1 MEFSKIII
9 SPYQTEKT
17 YAMQQAPVAK
27 CAFLVDPKATKSQIL
42 LAFESIYNL
51 TPVSIATQIRKP
63 AKVRTGTAKPGYS
76 KKIKIAYI
84 TLASG
89 QTLSEEAAKVNET
102 QPEVKDENVSVEEIK
117 VSENET
123 QPEEVSSEPQEVV
136 LEEVKGEDK

>member
-51 TPVSIATQIRKP
+51 TPVSVATQIRKP
-63 AKVRTGTAKPGYS
+63 AKVRTGTAKPGFS

-84 TLASG
+84 TLATG
-89 QTLSEEAAKVNET
+89 QTLSEETEKTSEAST
-102 QPEVKDENVSVEEIK
+102 EVKDENVSVEEVK
-117 VSENET
+117 VSEPET
-123 QPEEVSSEPQEVV
+123 QSEEVSEPQEVV

>member
-27 CAFLVDPKATKSQIL
+27 CAFLVDPKATKGQIL

-84 TLASG
+84 TLANG
-89 QTLSEEAAKVNET
+89 QSLNAESANVSEKPTEN
-102 QPEVKDENVSVEEIK
+102 KDENVSVEEIK
-117 VSENET
+117 VSESET
-123 QPEEVSSEPQEVV
+123 QTGATSESQEVI